1 MPYIAGEDRVALE
14 PDSLRDAMTV
24 GELTFQITV
33 LVDGYLAGNVDYQA
47 LAEAIAALE
56 CAKLELY
63 RRLVAPYENHKIDL
77 NGDVY
82 VTQIPSHGVKKSVQ
96 L

>member
-1 MPYIAGEDRVALE
+1 MPYISGEDRVALE

-47 LAEAIAALE
+47 LAEAVAALE

-63 RRLVAPYENHKIDL
+63 RRLVGKYEDHKIDL

-82 VTQIPSHGVKKSVQ
+82 VTQIPTHGKRAIV
-96 L
+96 